1 MSRRSQRKA
10 DSPFYPRYMRRSK
23 RGCGTMTGTT
33 RSSEGLDARRRK
45 LLFRSWHRGM
55 REMDLILGSFA
66 DAEIHALTGDEI
78 DQYERL
84 LDIPDTEF
92 LPMITGERPVPADI
106 DCGVLQ
112 KILASRRSMTF

>member
-1 MSRRSQRKA
+1 
-10 DSPFYPRYMRRSK
+10 
-23 RGCGTMTGTT
+23 MTGTT

-55 REMDLILGSFA
+55 REMDLILGGFA
-66 DAEIHALTGDEI
+66 DAQIHALTSDEI

-106 DCGVLQ
+106 DCSVLQ

>member
-1 MSRRSQRKA
+1 
-10 DSPFYPRYMRRSK
+10 
-23 RGCGTMTGTT
+23 MTGTT

-55 REMDLILGSFA
+55 REMDLILGGFA
-66 DAEIHALTGDEI
+66 DAQIHAFTGYEI

-106 DCGVLQ
+106 DCSVLQ

>member
-1 MSRRSQRKA
+1 
-10 DSPFYPRYMRRSK
+10 
-23 RGCGTMTGTT
+23 MTGTK

-55 REMDLILGSFA
+55 REMDLVLGSFA
-66 DAEIHALTGDEI
+66 DAEIGALTGDEI

-92 LPMITGERPVPADI
+92 LPLITGERAVPPDI
-106 DCGVLQ
+106 DCAVLQ
-112 KILASRRSMTF
+112 KILASRRTMTF